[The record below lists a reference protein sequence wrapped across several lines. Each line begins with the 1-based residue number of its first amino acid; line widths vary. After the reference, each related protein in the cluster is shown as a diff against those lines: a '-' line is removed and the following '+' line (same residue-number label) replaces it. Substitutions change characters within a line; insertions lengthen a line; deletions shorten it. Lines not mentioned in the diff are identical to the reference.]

1 VHALRNIHS
10 TLSPGGLLVDTQP
23 VGSQPRVAV
32 NGVAVGKLDMLE
44 WTNTIAAID
53 SLVAEVLDN
62 GLFEIDYEEGLLL
75 PTLSTTA
82 MSVWPPSLP
91 GAIRASRLASSASLT
106 LRKQQSRLN
115 RTFACACSARRL
127 QPEKPV
133 DSPSRSH
140 GP

>member
-62 GLFEIDYEEGLLL
+62 GLFEIDYEEGVVVTDSFDNGHECLATVATWRDTRVPPRLFRLLDAARAAVTVEQDVRL
-75 PTLSTTA
+75 RLLRATTPTGKA
-82 MSVWPPSLP
+82 GCV
-91 GAIRASRLASSASLT
+91 
-106 LRKQQSRLN
+106 
-115 RTFACACSARRL
+115 ARR
-127 QPEKPV
+127 
-133 DSPSRSH
+133 
-140 GP
+140 